1 MMKTRVNLFTQE
13 FKPKKEKLNL
23 LHASSIFGVVF
34 VLMLGLIVSAHYD
47 EQQLI
52 SELDKQNN
60 VLEQLES
67 ENNELNAQLE
77 QHIENPVLRQQ
88 LAGINNKLRYQQ
100 DILSVLGQLSA
111 VQNSSFSVLMDDL
124 ARLRD
129 DDLRLQ
135 TIRLSADTMTLEGI
149 AREHEAIPRW
159 VAQFEQG
166 SSLKN
171 REFTS
176 LNIGRN
182 AEDIITFKLTNTA
195 QGGE

>member
-1 MMKTRVNLFTQE
+1 MIKTRVNLYTQA

-23 LHASSIFGVVF
+23 THACAIFGA
-34 VLMLGLIVSAHYD
+34 VLVIMFGFIVSAYYD

-52 SELDKQNN
+52 SELDKQHLL
-60 VLEQLES
+60 LEQLES
-67 ENNELNAQLE
+67 ENDELNAQLS
-77 QHIENPVLRQQ
+77 QHIENPVFRQQ
-88 LAGINNKLRYQQ
+88 LTSINKKLQYQQ
-100 DILSVLGQLSA
+100 DILSVLTGLAA

-135 TIRLSADTMTLEGI
+135 AIQLSADTMTLKGI

-182 AEDIITFKLTNTA
+182 DDDIITFLLTNKA